1 MISGIGI
8 DSIEVERINDQILKE
23 GSFKEKIFT
32 QKEISYCESK
42 KYRAQNYAARFSA
55 KEAFLKAL
63 GTGWRYGLTYKDIEI
78 VNDDLGKPE
87 IVLYGKAKRFVA
99 ENKITNIHV
108 SLTHLKHI
116 ATAIVTVEK

>member
-8 DSIEVERINDQILKE
+8 DSIEVERVNNQILKE
-23 GSFKEKIFT
+23 SRFKEKIFT
-32 QKEISYCESK
+32 PKEISYCETK

-63 GTGWRYGLTYKDIEI
+63 GTGWRYGLSYKDIEI

-87 IVLYGKAKRFVA
+87 IVLYGKAKKFAA
-99 ENKITNIHV
+99 ENKIVNIHV

-116 ATAIVTVEK
+116 ATAMVTVEK

>member
-8 DSIEVERINDQILKE
+8 DSIEVERINNQILK
-23 GSFKEKIFT
+23 GNRFKERIFT
-32 QKEISYCESK
+32 PKEISYCESK
-42 KYRAQNYAARFSA
+42 KYRAQNYAACFSA

-63 GTGWRYGLTYKDIEI
+63 GTGWRFGLSHRDIEI
-78 VNDDLGKPE
+78 VNDNLGKPV
-87 IVLYGKAKRFVA
+87 IVLYGKAKKFA
-99 ENKITNIHV
+99 EDNKITNIHV